1 MKTATLRLNRRASAL
16 TLFAALAATFAVPMA
31 FAAGD
36 TPVAGMFAGGTA
48 ASMPT
53 STAGSTAAPM
63 AGPMAAPTPAP
74 MAGTFAGA
82 TAAPTAGQVRGA
94 AAGGGAAPA
103 AALTVDLRSAVE
115 RALSASPVLAGA
127 LDALR
132 AAGASRSVAERQYAP
147 SLVASAGYTH
157 SSPIEPGTISV
168 PFPAPAGSTI
178 SLPAPLQDSTSFRI
192 ALQQPLYT
200 GGRIAAGISAAGA
213 AAESARAEA
222 LSRRRAV
229 GAATEQ
235 AWWYLVLATESEKAV
250 AENLAAV
257 TAHRKDAE
265 RRLAQGTGTK
275 NELLSWEMQEVE
287 AGVRRRAAATDLAA
301 ARARLNILMGL
312 PWNAPT
318 AARLPGTPEI
328 GMDPGDTAP
337 LSDAAGGGLLDTALA
352 RRPEIDA
359 ARARIAVHEAAE
371 AQARSSLRPS
381 VYLTGDVAYADPDP
395 KAFPQRSGFEFLWDV
410 GLVASFDL
418 GQVPAALAQIED
430 ARAQAAQAR
439 EELVQMRDSLTL
451 ELVQARFDL
460 EKARDRFV
468 SSAAAVNLAEENVRV
483 QRDRYTAGIALASEL
498 SDAEASLLS
507 ARLDRTRSLVAWE
520 LARATLRDA
529 GGGEAGGADGGGA
542 DAASEA
548 QAGAP

>member
-1 MKTATLRLNRRASAL
+1 MKTATLRLNRRASTL
-16 TLFAALAATFAVPMA
+16 TLLAALAAVFAAPMA

-36 TPVAGMFAGGTA
+36 APPAGTYAGATTA
-48 ASMPT
+48 P
-53 STAGSTAAPM
+53 TAAPTT
-63 AGPMAAPTPAP
+63 AP
-74 MAGTFAGA
+74 
-82 TAAPTAGQVRGA
+82 TAAPTAGQVTAAGA
-94 AAGGGAAPA
+94 AAGAGAGAGPA
-103 AALTVDLRSAVE
+103 AELTVDLRSAVE
-115 RALSASPVLAGA
+115 RALAASPVLAGA

-157 SSPIEPGTISV
+157 SGPIEPGTISV
-168 PFPAPAGSTI
+168 PFPAPGGSTI

-200 GGRIAAGISAAGA
+200 GGRIAAGIAAAGA
-213 AAESARAEA
+213 AAESVRAEA
-222 LSRRRAV
+222 SSRRRAV
-229 GAATEQ
+229 GAAAER

-257 TAHRKDAE
+257 SAHRKDAE

-318 AARLPGTPEI
+318 AARLPGTPDV
-328 GMDPGDTAP
+328 GADPGDTAP

-352 RRPEIDA
+352 TRPEIDA

-381 VYLTGDVAYADPDP
+381 VYLTGDMAYADPDP

-418 GQVPAALAQIED
+418 GRVPVALAQIED

-439 EELVQMRDSLTL
+439 EELAQMRDSLTL

-483 QRDRYTAGIALASEL
+483 QRDRYAAGIALASEL
-498 SDAEASLLS
+498 SDAEAAMLS
-507 ARLDRTRSLVAWE
+507 ARLDRTRSLIAWE
-520 LARATLRDA
+520 LARAALRDA
-529 GGGEAGGADGGGA
+529 AGGEAGGAET
-542 DAASEA
+542 ASEA
-548 QAGAP
+548 QVSAP